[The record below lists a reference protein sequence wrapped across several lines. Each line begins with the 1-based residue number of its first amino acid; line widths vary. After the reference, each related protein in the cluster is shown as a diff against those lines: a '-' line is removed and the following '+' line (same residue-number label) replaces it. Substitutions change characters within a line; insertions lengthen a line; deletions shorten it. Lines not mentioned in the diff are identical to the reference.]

1 MAKGKALELSIRIA
15 GQMDKSLLATIQQ
28 TNRMLG
34 TLTTT
39 AARAGKVGLGA
50 MAAGA
55 AATAAALIH
64 CTREA
69 GKLETSMAPVARY
82 VEGLADS
89 SGKLSDTLARNA
101 NGDILNGKTYKE
113 NYEALR
119 GYIQDLSTEI
129 PRTTEQLA
137 AMSAALGQSGKGVE
151 EQLRS
156 GVLRD
161 TAVAATAMD
170 LEDQTAGDYMAKWE
184 AAFRFSH
191 SQVMELMDQ
200 INYLGA
206 NFATTGA
213 EIAQSVNQSASM
225 GQIAGLDPAATA
237 ALATAMQATGVS
249 TDRVGT
255 SITRI
260 YTNLSKGTSAT
271 AAMKAQW
278 QELGMTAEGVAK
290 AMQTDGTGTLL
301 RVFQA
306 IQDLPDERR
315 VAALSTLF
323 GQWAIEGGAKV
334 TQNLELYTRALEAVG
349 DPKRYT
355 GSMEREFIIQAG
367 TSESLDQMMGNAR
380 TALAQDMGLELLPV
394 KKQLD
399 LALIDLMNSLRKNTP
414 ALKTLAGTLA
424 DLLAGGINRLTAA
437 LDRGL
442 PKAQSALDYLSRHG
456 DGAARVLLGLAAA
469 FGAMTLAPAAGG
481 LLSGGADLLAG
492 RTINPVSGQRA
503 GGLLGL
509 GGRLADRAGA
519 VGQVAW
525 TAAQVTAANGNGSL
539 ADRLTGGLMGALGA
553 LRVRDGLVSDSQRVR
568 NKAMQSAAGF
578 AAPFTKQGFGGVTAA
593 LGNSGP
599 VRYVRNAAA
608 GLGNLWA
615 NSGVIKDVLS
625 GIAGPEGLDLAGT
638 SGGVLAAG
646 KNLAASAL
654 NGLRIKTAGTLAGLN
669 LFGGIAASTGPGAG
683 LVNAAGRLGG
693 WFADRAPMAG
703 QMGQV
708 LGSMLGGAKNFAG
721 AGAGLLANLF
731 GPMLPALGG
740 VFAGAAGP
748 VAAISAVIAAVS
760 LLGDHLG
767 DLRTLVYSV
776 FGPEAAAAVW
786 KVGSAVQGALGFLNA
801 VVHAGSLKELRTLIF
816 RTFGADAAAAV
827 NGFAQKFPGLTDI
840 LLSVLDVAGQIVDFS
855 TGTVKPIL
863 AQVLGWVTGTALPL
877 VLNTLSQAAPY
888 LAGILRGVGTAVVS
902 GMTLAGQAI
911 QAVLPIVEF
920 VLNAL
925 LGAAGVVLPAALA
938 YFSQFAGGIGAV
950 MAAAKDIFQ
959 GLLTFLSG
967 VFTGNWSSIWQGIR
981 QIFSSAF
988 RGLAA
993 LVKTPINA
1001 VIALINQAIKGI
1013 NSLGVEIPSWVP
1025 EPFGGKKFSLN
1036 IPQIPMLARGGFT
1049 NGVSIAGE
1057 AGREAVI
1064 SFQRGV
1070 RGRNIA
1076 LWQQAGRMLGVDRRQ
1091 AAAALKQLPKRD
1103 AVTLKDPGDRDDH
1116 KPRPG
1121 GGGNGGSF
1129 VFAPKVI
1136 IQGNADKAVIDRALQ
1151 DEEARFR
1158 AWYEKME
1165 RERKRLEY

>member
-15 GQMDKSLLATIQQ
+15 GQMDKSLLAAIQQ

-101 NGDILNGKTYKE
+101 NGDILNGRTYKE

-156 GVLRD
+156 GILRD

-503 GGLLGL
+503 GGLLAL

-519 VGQVAW
+519 VGQFAR

-625 GIAGPEGLDLAGT
+625 GIAGPEGLDLAGMA
-638 SGGVLAAG
+638 GGVLAAG

-669 LFGGIAASTGPGAG
+669 LFGGIAASKGP
-683 LVNAAGRLGG
+683 
-693 WFADRAPMAG
+693 
-703 QMGQV
+703 
-708 LGSMLGGAKNFAG
+708 
-721 AGAGLLANLF
+721 GAGLLANLF

-786 KVGSAVQGALGFLNA
+786 KVGSAVQGALGFLDA
-801 VVHAGSLKELRTLIF
+801 VVHAGSLKDLRTLIF
-816 RTFGADAAAAV
+816 QTFGADAAAAV
-827 NGFAQKFPGLTDI
+827 NGFAQKFPGLTAI

-967 VFTGNWSSIWQGIR
+967 VFTGSWSSIWQGIR
-981 QIFSSAF
+981 QIFSGAF

-1013 NSLGVEIPSWVP
+1013 NSLGVEIPDWVP
-1025 EPFGGKKFSLN
+1025 LVGGKKFQLN

-1049 NGVSIAGE
+1049 SGVSIAGE